1 MTVVL
6 CEKGITGG
14 VVSVVAIVA
23 VVVEMIDNK
32 GNGDSNVSKELSKV
46 DKDASKEVIKSEK
59 EAIKQSAK
67 EDNKQSLN
75 PLPDKL
81 TSLHNQVRAKI
92 LSDTLKG
99 SLIGISTGA
108 ALSFLLF
115 RRK

>member
-1 MTVVL
+1 MR
-6 CEKGITGG
+6 EGIQGGG
-14 VVSVVAIVA
+14 VAAIIAIVT
-23 VVVEMIDNK
+23 VVEMIDNK
-32 GNGDSNVSKELSKV
+32 ANGDSNVSKV

-99 SLIGISTGA
+99 SLIGITTGA

>member
-1 MTVVL
+1 MR
-6 CEKGITGG
+6 EGKQGG
-14 VVSVVAIVA
+14 VAAIIAIVT
-23 VVVEMIDNK
+23 VVEMIDNK
-32 GNGDSNVSKELSKV
+32 ANGDGIVSKELSKV
-46 DKDASKEVIKSEK
+46 DKDASKEVSKSEK
-59 EAIKQSAK
+59 EEIKQSAK